1 VKLTK
6 IPRVTLQALS
16 SPAVNVGT
24 RQLVRVS
31 ATGWGRLCIRNSMMQ
46 YTDYFFEDSEWE
58 FIVPKNLSTEVTA
71 ANFFGR
77 SATVLTEKPIKTFLP
92 QEKIFEKLKL
102 VLRKTIKPSIKALP
116 RISFDIARISSRGQ
130 FEPSHQ
136 ILEHRIRMSNLIRL
150 PSVQFRTRLKF
161 FKIPTVSVQNRIKP
175 SYKNVA
181 PAFIIKDALD
191 IKNVIQTI
199 KKEIEHEHR

>member
-1 VKLTK
+1 MKLTK
-6 IPRVTLQALS
+6 IPTVTLQALS
-16 SPAVNVGT
+16 SPAVNIGT

-58 FIVPKNLSTEVTA
+58 FIVPKNISTEVTA

-77 SATVLTEKPIKTFLP
+77 SATALTEKPIKTFLP
-92 QEKIFEKLKL
+92 QEEIFEKLKL

-116 RISFDIARISSRGQ
+116 RISFDIARISIRSQ
-130 FEPSHQ
+130 FEPDGQ
-136 ILEHRIRMSNLIRL
+136 ILEYPIRMSDLIRL

-161 FKIPTVSVQNRIKP
+161 FKIPSRSVQNRIKP

-191 IKNVIQTI
+191 IKHVIQTI